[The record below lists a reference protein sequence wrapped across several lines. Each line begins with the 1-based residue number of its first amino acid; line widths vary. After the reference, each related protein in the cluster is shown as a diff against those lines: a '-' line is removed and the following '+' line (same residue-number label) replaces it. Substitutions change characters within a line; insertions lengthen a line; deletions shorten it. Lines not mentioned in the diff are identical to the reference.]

1 MTCLSLKK
9 MSKVIFLDIDGTLVD
24 FHQNITEITKDALN
38 RAGANGHKL
47 VLCTGRTYSNIYS
60 WLLQLPWDGIVA
72 SAGAYVRC
80 GEKVISHKTLDNEK
94 VKKLIQFLER
104 HQAFTLTQGIYN
116 RYAKSRDGGKIM
128 DFFAKQGFDGEKV
141 LNGITL
147 VEQPAMQDALES
159 VMYFDADLAVPV
171 LEEKIRRKFGDYF
184 SVQGASFGYDRT
196 YTGEI
201 YRGGVTKATGMETLL
216 TYWQMGQKD
225 SIAIGDGPNDW
236 DMIQYAG
243 TGIVMENGT
252 EELKEIADIVT
263 RSVEEDGVAYAF
275 SQMNLI

>member
-1 MTCLSLKK
+1 MLLKK
-9 MSKVIFLDIDGTLVD
+9 MSKAIFLDIDGTLVD
-24 FHQNITEITKDALN
+24 FHQNMTEKTKTALN

-47 VLCTGRTYSNIYS
+47 VLCTGRTYSNIYP
-60 WLLQLPWDGIVA
+60 WLLEFPWDGIIA

-104 HQAFTLTQGIYN
+104 HQALTLTQGIYN

-128 DFFAKQGFDGEKV
+128 DFFARQGFDGEKV

-147 VEQPAMQDALES
+147 VEQPAMEDALES
-159 VMYFDADLAVPV
+159 VMYFGADIAVPV

-184 SVQGASFGYDRT
+184 SVQGASFGYDQR

-201 YRGGVTKATGMETLL
+201 YRCGVTKATGMETLL
-216 TYWQMGQKD
+216 MYWQMRRED
-225 SIAIGDGPNDW
+225 SIAIGDGPNDV
-236 DMIQYAG
+236 DMIEYAG

-252 EELKEIADIVT
+252 EELKAMADFVT
-263 RSVEEDGVAYAF
+263 KSVEEDGVAHAF
-275 SQMNLI
+275 SRMNLV

>member
-1 MTCLSLKK
+1 MSLKK

-24 FHQNITEITKDALN
+24 FHQNMTEGTRSALS

-47 VLCTGRTYSNIYS
+47 VLCTGRTYSNIYP
-60 WLLQLPWDGIVA
+60 WLLELPWDGVIA

-80 GEKVISHKTLDNEK
+80 GEKVISHKTMENEK

-128 DFFAKQGFDGEKV
+128 DFFARQGFNGEKV

-147 VEQPAMQDALES
+147 VEQPAVEEALES

-171 LEEKIRRKFGDYF
+171 MEEKIRRKFGNYF
-184 SVQGASFGYDRT
+184 SVQGASFGYDKI

-216 TYWQMGQKD
+216 AYWQMRRED
-225 SIAIGDGPNDW
+225 SIAIGDGPNDV

-252 EELKEIADIVT
+252 EELKAMADFVT
-263 RSVEEDGVAYAF
+263 NSVEEDGVAHAF
-275 SQMNLI
+275 TRMSLV